1 MKQKFLFT
9 GLMLLFSLSLSA
21 ETYSGTCGT
30 NLTWT
35 LDTESGILT
44 ISGTGKMTDD
54 YSSPWDSYRSYLTTV
69 IIEDGVTSIGDW
81 VFRGCSSL
89 TSVTIGN
96 SVTSIGDHAFYECSS
111 LTSVTIPN
119 SVTSIGYSAFTN
131 CYSLT
136 SVTIGNGV
144 TSIGDDAFW
153 GCSSLT
159 SVTINS
165 NAIMSKTYSGSQNLK
180 HVFGAQ
186 VMQYIIGNDVT
197 SIGGNAFYYCSSLTS
212 VTIPNSV
219 TNIGESAFTG
229 CSSLTSV
236 TIPNSVAS
244 IGDGAFRYCSSLTS
258 VTIGN
263 SVTSIGGNA
272 FYYCSSLTSIT
283 IPNSVTSIGQ
293 EAFRGCSSLTSVTI
307 PNSVTSIGEAAF
319 SFCSN
324 LTSITIPNSVTSI
337 EKGAFYGC
345 SSLTSVTIPNSV
357 TSIGTYA
364 FSGCSSLTSV
374 TIPNSVTSIGG
385 NAFYYCSSL
394 TSITIPNSVTNI
406 GNNAF
411 EDCYSLTSV
420 TIPNS
425 VISIGYSAF
434 TNVPNIVYTGSATGS
449 PWGARSVN
457 GYVDGYLV
465 YSDASKA
472 TLLACSAAATGN
484 IVIPNSVTSI
494 ADKAFF
500 FCSSLTSVT
509 IPNSV
514 TSIGTYAFY
523 GCSSL
528 TSVTIP
534 NSVTNIGEEDFAW
547 CSSLKNVVLGS
558 SVKVLGKEA
567 FYGCKAIETITCY
580 SMRPPTVEDGA
591 LEGVPYSAIVYVPA
605 DSYDNYYNHDTWGLY
620 DVRRIGAASTETN
633 DVQVTPTET
642 TADVVWPVVTGAAS
656 YELVI
661 RDKNGNIIC
670 TLVFNANGQ
679 LTSITF
685 NAPGRDNAPDNVQKA
700 GFSFTVSGLK
710 AGTTYNYT
718 LTAKDSGGNT
728 LDTRTGSFKTIGEG
742 TAVEE
747 TEGMPA
753 ARTRKVMRDGVMYIL
768 MPDGRMYDSQGTE
781 L

>member
-1 MKQKFLFT
+1 
-9 GLMLLFSLSLSA
+9 MLLFSLSLSA

-69 IIEDGVTSIGDW
+69 IIEDGVTSIGDH
-81 VFRGCSSL
+81 
-89 TSVTIGN
+89 T
-96 SVTSIGDHAFYECSS
+96 FYECSS

-119 SVTSIGYSAFTN
+119 SVTSIGKEAFFN
-131 CYSLT
+131 CRSLT
-136 SVTIGNGV
+136 SVTIGNSV

-153 GCSSLT
+153 NCSSLT

-180 HVFGAQ
+180 NVFGAQ

-197 SIGGNAFYYCSSLTS
+197 SIRDWAFRGCSSLTS

-219 TNIGESAFTG
+219 T
-229 CSSLTSV
+229 
-236 TIPNSVAS
+236 S
-244 IGDGAFRYCSSLTS
+244 IGDGAFSYCSSLTS

-293 EAFRGCSSLTSVTI
+293 EAFSGCSSLTSVTI
-307 PNSVTSIGEAAF
+307 PNSVTTIEAATF

-337 EKGAFYGC
+337 EIGAFYGC

-374 TIPNSVTSIGG
+374 TIPNSVTSIGEA
-385 NAFYYCSSL
+385 AFLSCRSL
-394 TSITIPNSVTNI
+394 ISVIIPNSVTNI

-425 VISIGYSAF
+425 VTSIGYSAF

-472 TLLACSAAATGN
+472 NLLACSAAATGN

-523 GCSSL
+523 GCSRL
-528 TSVTIP
+528 TSVTIS

-547 CSSLKNVVLGS
+547 CISLKNVVLGS

-768 MPDGRMYDSQGTE
+768 MPDGRMYDAQGTE

>member
-258 VTIGN
+258 VTIG
-263 SVTSIGGNA
+263 
-272 FYYCSSLTSIT
+272 
-283 IPNSVTSIGQ
+283 
-293 EAFRGCSSLTSVTI
+293 
-307 PNSVTSIGEAAF
+307 
-319 SFCSN
+319 
-324 LTSITIPNSVTSI
+324 
-337 EKGAFYGC
+337 
-345 SSLTSVTIPNSV
+345 
-357 TSIGTYA
+357 
-364 FSGCSSLTSV
+364 
-374 TIPNSVTSIGG
+374 NSVTSIGG

-768 MPDGRMYDSQGTE
+768 MPDGRMYDAQGTE